1 MVMGVGLYLL
11 LYNEV
16 QLLAVAF
23 VMPHISASVI
33 IIICCGAAIL
43 VLAIFGL
50 VANCIGNIY
59 ILAAV

>member
-1 MVMGVGLYLL
+1 MGVGLYLL
-11 LYNEV
+11 LYKAE
-16 QLLAVAF
+16 LLAVAF
-23 VMPHISASVI
+23 EMPHISASVYI
-33 IIICCGAAIL
+33 IILCGGAIL